1 MEEHMLPFEDADVGL
16 PEVDVPEANPRRSSA
31 RPPSPRPPAQVEDV
45 PEEEPEF
52 GIHDE
57 TGALPTP
64 RLAELQ
70 QSMAFVQALKNA
82 TLEESRLDP
91 KDIERMRN
99 PARDEDLPDLTAPEN
114 RALRPSDVSLVP
126 PKPAQRIRTR
136 ADDPQN
142 DIAPSQAHKGKGCAT
157 PSLLALLSASAT
169 VQPSPRVADYLNAPQ
184 SGGNTPEAGLAPDIP
199 QASVSSASAPVD
211 TVSRPPAPTPT
222 VPSSEQ
228 HPPNSHQG
236 HPALP
241 VAQSLLRPPQPAPEA
256 SASPDDAPDTQA
268 ANQAP
273 PDPLDAGDSTRPA
286 DASQAPPTTAQPT
299 ATNKTRAPRKT
310 PQWPPPADLRGAK
323 WAYARNWYTKNNGS
337 QADFEQHYQSMTPAD
352 RRSAGRMAAK

>member
-1 MEEHMLPFEDADVGL
+1 
-16 PEVDVPEANPRRSSA
+16 
-31 RPPSPRPPAQVEDV
+31 
-45 PEEEPEF
+45 
-52 GIHDE
+52 
-57 TGALPTP
+57 
-64 RLAELQ
+64 
-70 QSMAFVQALKNA
+70 
-82 TLEESRLDP
+82 
-91 KDIERMRN
+91 MRN

-157 PSLLALLSASAT
+157 PSLLALVIAT

-352 RRSAGRMAAK
+352 RRVRVCRLSLFTLSDHTGTRVPAVWLQSDPCDLVSLHGLCSSSS